1 MQCTRACFFAFIA
14 ECPYYRV
21 IQSKVSDET
30 TWEISF
36 INSEDKKVSY
46 MTKKQLLIDLG
57 VNGNNIKPFLM
68 DDISK

>member
-1 MQCTRACFFAFIA
+1 
-14 ECPYYRV
+14 V

>member
-1 MQCTRACFFAFIA
+1 MQKSLLFCVH
-14 ECPYYRV
+14 CPYYRV